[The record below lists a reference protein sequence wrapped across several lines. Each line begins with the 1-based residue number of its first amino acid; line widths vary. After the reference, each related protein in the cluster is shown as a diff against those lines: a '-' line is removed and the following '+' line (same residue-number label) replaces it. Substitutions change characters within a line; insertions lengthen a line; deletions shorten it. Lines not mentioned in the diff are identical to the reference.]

1 MLEIKDLAFEYE
13 ADKPVL
19 RGVSLGLEDG
29 KVGILLGR
37 NGAGKSTL
45 LKIIT
50 GVLKPASGSVLLNG
64 QDLLSMTRR
73 ERAALVAYVPQ
84 QIDFGDLTV
93 YQTVLT
99 GRVSYYSIKPSKSDL
114 DVVDRVISEMD
125 LGDVSCR
132 NVQELSGGERQK
144 VAIAR
149 ALAQEPRVLVFDE
162 PTGNLD
168 IANELLIIREAR
180 KIAQD
185 KNITVFSSIH
195 DLNQAMV
202 FGDRFFFMKDG
213 IIEYSGDL
221 EVFSPSVIKDVYG
234 VEAVL
239 VEDHGE
245 RFINYY
251 KDFKEVGNE

>member
-1 MLEIKDLAFEYE
+1 MLEIKGLSFAYE
-13 ADKPVL
+13 NDRPVL
-19 RGVSLGLEDG
+19 KGVDMALEDG
-29 KVGILLGR
+29 QVGILLGR

-50 GVLKPASGSVLLNG
+50 GVLKPSGGSVLFNG
-64 QDLLSMTRR
+64 QDLLAMTRR

-114 DVVDRVISEMD
+114 DVVERVLSEMD
-125 LGDVSCR
+125 LSSVSCR

-149 ALAQEPRVLVFDE
+149 ALAQEPKVLVFDE

-168 IANELLIIREAR
+168 IANELLIMKEAK
-180 KIAQD
+180 KIACS

-195 DLNQAMV
+195 DLNQAMY
-202 FGDRFFFMKDG
+202 FGDKFFFMKDG
-213 IIEYSGDL
+213 TIKYSGDSD
-221 EVFSPSVIKDVYG
+221 VFSSEVIREIYG
-234 VEAVL
+234 VESSL
-239 VEDHGE
+239 VGDRGE
-245 RFINYY
+245 EYIDYY
-251 KDFKEVGNE
+251 KEFRDV